1 VLKGIVVQ
9 CSLGVLDIIRGS
21 DTLLFLLAE
30 HNYTAR
36 LCEGLKHVN
45 ILFIIMQKCELLKLL
60 IILTWALILYTR
72 EQSSKLKSWSY
83 LTL

>member
-21 DTLLFLLAE
+21 NTLLFLLAE
-30 HNYTAR
+30 HNYAAR
-36 LCEGLKHVN
+36 LCEGSKHVN

-60 IILTWALILYTR
+60 YYFNVGSDIIH
-72 EQSSKLKSWSY
+72 
-83 LTL
+83 